1 MWCVEME
8 AIMLQP
14 IEEEVMPNVTELRS
28 YHAFLL
34 KRLDNIEGIWG
45 EKKRSYQTFLV
56 TEIASLA
63 SQIADEVVRE
73 WLTATLPD
81 TRSYVLLPPPCP
93 SQ

>member
-1 MWCVEME
+1 
-8 AIMLQP
+8 
-14 IEEEVMPNVTELRS
+14 MPNVTELRS

-45 EKKRSYQTFLV
+45 EKKRSYHASLV
-56 TEIASLA
+56 TRVASLE
-63 SQIADEVVRE
+63 SQIANEVVGE

-81 TRSYVLLPPPCP
+81 TPSYVLLPPPCP